1 MDNFNEYTNA
11 DDYDAESK
19 TSWFFDLGSKEDNL
33 LLLEDSLRFLYQEN
47 FIKQVIGWYRSGSNA
62 YNWVEEDDGVYAVTD
77 YSRGGAAAPDSYILK
92 RYNNDT
98 YDSVHYTLTF
108 FNEQIHLAGEFIRY
122 NKKDNKRIHS
132 HTALVPYDSLFTDN
146 ILRIMCKNPDPSNK
160 LDSSLQR
167 LSQREFD
174 IANKLYV
181 DVIQEK
187 QDRRTRKNS
196 GSSNNNPFANVFK
209 KD

>member
-1 MDNFNEYTNA
+1 MDNFNQFTNA
-11 DDYDAESK
+11 DDYDAKSK
-19 TSWFFDLGSKEDNL
+19 TSWFFDLGSREDNL
-33 LLLEDSLRFLYQEN
+33 LILQDSLKFLYEDTV
-47 FIKQVIGWYRSGSNA
+47 IKEIHEWYISGSNA
-62 YNWVEEDDGVYAVTD
+62 YNWVEEDDGVYAVSD

-98 YDSVHYTLTF
+98 YDSVYYTLTF

-122 NKKDNKRIHS
+122 NKKDNKRIHF

-146 ILRIMCKNPDPSNK
+146 IIRIMSKNPDPSNK
-160 LDSSLQR
+160 LGSSLQR

-196 GSSNNNPFANVFK
+196 GSSNNNPYAHLFK